1 MYDLISLTEA
11 ALITAIDKL
20 ANNID
25 KLNVNEIRLLHEM
38 YIAGTIEKLQQKF
51 EAAEK
56 DAQEFLAKEEANET
70 TVSEIV
76 TANEEAE
83 KEVKTTN
90 EKAGEE
96 KPKAK
101 RGRPKAKAKEEDVPV
116 TDFEG
121 NVLPPE
127 KLAKGS
133 EDKIHDEEPAF
144 VPSKAEVKPEVV
156 VEEASATEEATKPLE
171 FNEAQL
177 DCYVSEFKREE
188 TFESNPEAKAKL
200 TPQRKKI
207 NAFVKEAEGNKAL
220 LRKYFDEILDD
231 ADKGMSFKEIT
242 PFYVDN
248 LAHYLTLREE
258 LARYNEDQIVEK
270 MKEISGGV
278 LYDIS
283 QLNRYNIEAIL
294 TVLKA

>member
-1 MYDLISLTEA
+1 MYDLVSVIEA
-11 ALITAIDKL
+11 ALITAADKM

-25 KLNVNEIRLLHEM
+25 KLNVDEIRLLHEM
-38 YIAGTIEKLQQKF
+38 YIAGTIEKLQQKL
-51 EAAEK
+51 EAEPN
-56 DAQEFLAKEEANET
+56 DQELATKETKE

-76 TANEEAE
+76 TAKE
-83 KEVKTTN
+83 EVK
-90 EKAGEE
+90 EE

-101 RGRPKAKAKEEDVPV
+101 RGRPKAKSKEEDVLV

-133 EDKIHDEEPAF
+133 EDKVHDEEPAF

-156 VEEASATEEATKPLE
+156 VEEASANEEATKPLE

-207 NAFVKEAEGNKAL
+207 NAFVKEAEGNKAV

-278 LYDIS
+278 LHDIS

>member
-1 MYDLISLTEA
+1 MYDLVSLTEA

-20 ANNID
+20 ANNAD
-25 KLNVNEIRLLHEM
+25 KLTVDEIRLLHEM

-51 EAAEK
+51 EAAAK
-56 DAQEFLAKEEANET
+56 DAQEFLAKEEANEA

-76 TANEEAE
+76 TAKE
-83 KEVKTTN
+83 KVK
-90 EKAGEE
+90 EE

-127 KLAKGS
+127 KLAKSS

-207 NAFVKEAEGNKAL
+207 NAFVKEAEGNKAV

-278 LYDIS
+278 LHDIS

>member
-1 MYDLISLTEA
+1 MYDLVSLTEA

-20 ANNID
+20 ANNAD
-25 KLNVNEIRLLHEM
+25 KLTVDEIRLLHEM

-56 DAQEFLAKEEANET
+56 DAQEFLAKEEVKEA

-76 TANEEAE
+76 TASE
-83 KEVKTTN
+83 EVK
-90 EKAGEE
+90 EE

-133 EDKIHDEEPAF
+133 EDKVHDEEPAF

-278 LYDIS
+278 LHDIS

>member
-1 MYDLISLTEA
+1 MYDLVSLTEA

-20 ANNID
+20 ANNAD
-25 KLNVNEIRLLHEM
+25 KLTVDEIRLLHEM

-51 EAAEK
+51 EVAEK
-56 DAQEFLAKEEANET
+56 DAQEFLAKEKANET

-76 TANEEAE
+76 TAKE
-83 KEVKTTN
+83 EVK
-90 EKAGEE
+90 EE

-133 EDKIHDEEPAF
+133 EDKVHDEEPAF

-207 NAFVKEAEGNKAL
+207 NAFVKEAEGNKAV

-278 LYDIS
+278 LHDIS

>member
-1 MYDLISLTEA
+1 MYDLVSVIEA
-11 ALITAIDKL
+11 ALITAADKM

-25 KLNVNEIRLLHEM
+25 KLNVDEIRLLHEM

-70 TVSEIV
+70 AVSEII
-76 TANEEAE
+76 TA
-83 KEVKTTN
+83 KEDVK
-90 EKAGEE
+90 EE

-133 EDKIHDEEPAF
+133 EDKVHDEEPAF

-207 NAFVKEAEGNKAL
+207 NAFVKEAEGNKAV

-278 LYDIS
+278 LHDIS

>member
-1 MYDLISLTEA
+1 MYDLVSIIEA
-11 ALITAIDKL
+11 ALITATDKM

-25 KLNVNEIRLLHEM
+25 KLNVDEIRLLHEM
-38 YIAGTIEKLQQKF
+38 YIAGTIEKLQQKLV
-51 EAAEK
+51 AEN
-56 DAQEFLAKEEANET
+56 DQEPVVKEETKE

-76 TANEEAE
+76 TANEE
-83 KEVKTTN
+83 VK
-90 EKAGEE
+90 EE

-133 EDKIHDEEPAF
+133 EDKVHDEEPAF

-156 VEEASATEEATKPLE
+156 VEKASVDEKATKPLE

-207 NAFVKEAEGNKAL
+207 NTFVKEAEGNKAL

-278 LYDIS
+278 LHDIS

>member
-1 MYDLISLTEA
+1 MYDLVSVIEA
-11 ALITAIDKL
+11 ALITAADKM

-25 KLNVNEIRLLHEM
+25 KLNVDEIRLLHEM
-38 YIAGTIEKLQQKF
+38 YIAGTIEKLQQKL
-51 EAAEK
+51 EAEPDDK
-56 DAQEFLAKEEANET
+56 QELASEETKE

-76 TANEEAE
+76 TTKE
-83 KEVKTTN
+83 EVK
-90 EKAGEE
+90 EE

-101 RGRPKAKAKEEDVPV
+101 RGRPKAKEEDVPV

-133 EDKIHDEEPAF
+133 EDKVHDKELAF
-144 VPSKAEVKPEVV
+144 VPSKAEVKPEVI

-207 NAFVKEAEGNKAL
+207 NAFVKEAEGNKAV

-278 LYDIS
+278 LHDIS

>member
-1 MYDLISLTEA
+1 MYDLVSLTEA

-20 ANNID
+20 VNNTD
-25 KLNVNEIRLLHEM
+25 KLTVDEIRLLHEM

-56 DAQEFLAKEEANET
+56 DAQEFLTKEEANEA
-70 TVSEIV
+70 TVSKIV
-76 TANEEAE
+76 TAKE
-83 KEVKTTN
+83 EVK
-90 EKAGEE
+90 EE

-156 VEEASATEEATKPLE
+156 VEKTSIDEEATKPLE

-207 NAFVKEAEGNKAL
+207 NAFVKEAEGNKAV

-258 LARYNEDQIVEK
+258 LAHYNEDQIVEK

-278 LYDIS
+278 LHDIS

>member
-1 MYDLISLTEA
+1 MYDLVSLTEA

-20 ANNID
+20 ANNAN
-25 KLNVNEIRLLHEM
+25 KLTVDEIRLLHEM

-70 TVSEIV
+70 AVSEIV
-76 TANEEAE
+76 TAKE
-83 KEVKTTN
+83 EVK
-90 EKAGEE
+90 EE
-96 KPKAK
+96 KPKTK

-133 EDKIHDEEPAF
+133 EDKVHDEEPAF
-144 VPSKAEVKPEVV
+144 VPSKAEVKPKVV
-156 VEEASATEEATKPLE
+156 VEEASVDEEATKPLE
-171 FNEAQL
+171 FNESQL

-207 NAFVKEAEGNKAL
+207 NAFVKEAEGNKAV

-278 LYDIS
+278 LHDIS

>member
-1 MYDLISLTEA
+1 MYDLVSVIEA
-11 ALITAIDKL
+11 ALITAADKM

-25 KLNVNEIRLLHEM
+25 KLNVDEIRLLHEM
-38 YIAGTIEKLQQKF
+38 YIAGTIEKLQQKLV
-51 EAAEK
+51 A
-56 DAQEFLAKEEANET
+56 DNDQEPVTEETKE

-76 TANEEAE
+76 TAKE
-83 KEVKTTN
+83 EVK
-90 EKAGEE
+90 EE

-133 EDKIHDEEPAF
+133 EDKVHDEEPAF

-207 NAFVKEAEGNKAL
+207 NAFVKEAEGNKAI

-278 LYDIS
+278 LHDIS

>member
-1 MYDLISLTEA
+1 MYDLVSLTEA

-20 ANNID
+20 ANNAD
-25 KLNVNEIRLLHEM
+25 KLTVDEIRLLHEM

-56 DAQEFLAKEEANET
+56 DAQEFLAKEEANEA

-76 TANEEAE
+76 TANEE
-83 KEVKTTN
+83 VK
-90 EKAGEE
+90 EE

-133 EDKIHDEEPAF
+133 EDKVHDEEPAF

-207 NAFVKEAEGNKAL
+207 NAFVKEAEGNKAV

-278 LYDIS
+278 LHDIS

>member
-1 MYDLISLTEA
+1 MYDLVSVIEA
-11 ALITAIDKL
+11 ALITAADKM

-25 KLNVNEIRLLHEM
+25 KLNVDEIRLLHEM
-38 YIAGTIEKLQQKF
+38 YIAGTIEKLQQKLV
-51 EAAEK
+51 AENN
-56 DAQEFLAKEEANET
+56 QEPAVEKETKE
-70 TVSEIV
+70 TVSEII
-76 TANEEAE
+76 TAN
-83 KEVKTTN
+83 KEVK
-90 EKAGEE
+90 EE
-96 KPKAK
+96 KPKVK
-101 RGRPKAKAKEEDVPV
+101 RGRPKTKAKEEDVPV

-127 KLAKGS
+127 KLMKGS
-133 EDKIHDEEPAF
+133 EDKVHDEEPTF
-144 VPSKAEVKPEVV
+144 VPSKTEVKSEVV
-156 VEEASATEEATKPLE
+156 VEKASATEKTTKPLE
-171 FNEAQL
+171 FNESQL

-207 NAFVKEAEGNKAL
+207 NAFVKEAEGNKAV

-278 LYDIS
+278 LHDIS

>member
-1 MYDLISLTEA
+1 MYDLVSVIEA
-11 ALITAIDKL
+11 ALITAADKM

-25 KLNVNEIRLLHEM
+25 KLNVDEIRLLHEM
-38 YIAGTIEKLQQKF
+38 YIAGTIEKLQQKL
-51 EAAEK
+51 EAEPN
-56 DAQEFLAKEEANET
+56 DQELATKETKE

-76 TANEEAE
+76 TAKE
-83 KEVKTTN
+83 EVK
-90 EKAGEE
+90 EE

-101 RGRPKAKAKEEDVPV
+101 RGRPKTKAKEEDVPV

-133 EDKIHDEEPAF
+133 EDKVYDEEPTF
-144 VPSKAEVKPEVV
+144 VPSKAEVKSEVV
-156 VEEASATEEATKPLE
+156 VEEASSNEEATKPLE

-207 NAFVKEAEGNKAL
+207 NAFVKEAEGNKAV

-278 LYDIS
+278 LHDIS

>member
-1 MYDLISLTEA
+1 MYDLVSLTEA

-20 ANNID
+20 ANNAD
-25 KLNVNEIRLLHEM
+25 KLTVDEIRLLHEM

-56 DAQEFLAKEEANET
+56 DTQEFLAKEEANET

-76 TANEEAE
+76 KDKE
-83 KEVKTTN
+83 EVK
-90 EKAGEE
+90 EE

-133 EDKIHDEEPAF
+133 EDKVHDEEPAF

-207 NAFVKEAEGNKAL
+207 NAFVKEAEGNKAV

-278 LYDIS
+278 LHDIS

>member
-1 MYDLISLTEA
+1 MYDLVSLTEA

-20 ANNID
+20 ANNAD
-25 KLNVNEIRLLHEM
+25 KLTVDEIRLLHEM

-56 DAQEFLAKEEANET
+56 DAQEFLAKEENNEA

-76 TANEEAE
+76 TAKE
-83 KEVKTTN
+83 EVK
-90 EKAGEE
+90 EE

-101 RGRPKAKAKEEDVPV
+101 RGRPKAKAKEENVPV

-121 NVLPPE
+121 NILPPE
-127 KLAKGS
+127 KLMKGS
-133 EDKIHDEEPAF
+133 EDKVHDEEPAF
-144 VPSKAEVKPEVV
+144 VPSKAEVKPEVI

-278 LYDIS
+278 LHDIS

>member
-1 MYDLISLTEA
+1 MYDLVSLTEA

-20 ANNID
+20 ANNAD
-25 KLNVNEIRLLHEM
+25 KLTVDEIRLLHEM

-56 DAQEFLAKEEANET
+56 DAQEFLAKEEANEA

-76 TANEEAE
+76 TAKE
-83 KEVKTTN
+83 EVK
-90 EKAGEE
+90 EE

-101 RGRPKAKAKEEDVPV
+101 RGRPKAKAKEEDVSV

-127 KLAKGS
+127 KLMKGS

-144 VPSKAEVKPEVV
+144 VPSKAEVKSEVV

-207 NAFVKEAEGNKAL
+207 NAFVKEAEGNKAI

-278 LYDIS
+278 LHDIS

>member
-1 MYDLISLTEA
+1 MYDLVSIIEA
-11 ALITAIDKL
+11 ALITAADKM

-25 KLNVNEIRLLHEM
+25 KLNVDEIRLLHEM
-38 YIAGTIEKLQQKF
+38 YIAGTIEKLQQKLV
-51 EAAEK
+51 AENN
-56 DAQEFLAKEEANET
+56 QEPAVEKETKE

-76 TANEEAE
+76 TAKE
-83 KEVKTTN
+83 EVK
-90 EKAGEE
+90 EE
-96 KPKAK
+96 KPKTK
-101 RGRPKAKAKEEDVPV
+101 RGRPKAKAKAKEEDVPV

-133 EDKIHDEEPAF
+133 EDKVHDEEPTF
-144 VPSKAEVKPEVV
+144 VPSKAEVKSEVV
-156 VEEASATEEATKPLE
+156 VEETSVDEEATKPLE

-207 NAFVKEAEGNKAL
+207 NAFVKEAEGNKAV

>member
-1 MYDLISLTEA
+1 MYDLVSIIEA
-11 ALITAIDKL
+11 ALITAADKM

-25 KLNVNEIRLLHEM
+25 KLNVDEIRLLHEM
-38 YIAGTIEKLQQKF
+38 YVAGTIEKLQQKLV
-51 EAAEK
+51 AENN
-56 DAQEFLAKEEANET
+56 QEPAVEEET
-70 TVSEIV
+70 KKTVSEII
-76 TANEEAE
+76 TAN
-83 KEVKTTN
+83 KEVK
-90 EKAGEE
+90 EE

-133 EDKIHDEEPAF
+133 EDKVHDEEPTF
-144 VPSKAEVKPEVV
+144 VPSKAEVKSEVV
-156 VEEASATEEATKPLE
+156 VEKASVDEEATKPLE

-207 NAFVKEAEGNKAL
+207 NAFVKEAEGNKAV

-278 LYDIS
+278 LHDIS

>member
-1 MYDLISLTEA
+1 MYDLVSIIEA
-11 ALITAIDKL
+11 ALITAADKM

-25 KLNVNEIRLLHEM
+25 KLNVDEIRLLHEM
-38 YIAGTIEKLQQKF
+38 YIAGTIEKLQQKLV
-51 EAAEK
+51 AENN
-56 DAQEFLAKEEANET
+56 QEPAVEKETKE

-76 TANEEAE
+76 TTNEE
-83 KEVKTTN
+83 VK
-90 EKAGEE
+90 EE

-133 EDKIHDEEPAF
+133 EDKVHDEEPTF

-156 VEEASATEEATKPLE
+156 VEKTSVDEEATKPLE

-207 NAFVKEAEGNKAL
+207 NAFVKEAEGNKAV

-258 LARYNEDQIVEK
+258 LARYNEDQIIEK

-278 LYDIS
+278 LHDIS

>member
-1 MYDLISLTEA
+1 MYDLVSLTEA

-20 ANNID
+20 ANNAD
-25 KLNVNEIRLLHEM
+25 KLTVDEIRLLHEM

-56 DAQEFLAKEEANET
+56 DAQEFLAKEEANEA

-76 TANEEAE
+76 TAKE
-83 KEVKTTN
+83 EVK
-90 EKAGEE
+90 EE

-144 VPSKAEVKPEVV
+144 VPSKAKVKPEVV

-207 NAFVKEAEGNKAL
+207 NAFVKEAEGNKAV

-278 LYDIS
+278 LHDIS

>member
-1 MYDLISLTEA
+1 MYDLVSIIEA
-11 ALITAIDKL
+11 ALITAADKM

-25 KLNVNEIRLLHEM
+25 KLNVDEIRLLHEM
-38 YIAGTIEKLQQKF
+38 YIAGTIEKLQQKLV
-51 EAAEK
+51 AENN
-56 DAQEFLAKEEANET
+56 QEPAVEKETKE
-70 TVSEIV
+70 TVSEII
-76 TANEEAE
+76 TAN
-83 KEVKTTN
+83 KEVK
-90 EKAGEE
+90 EE

-101 RGRPKAKAKEEDVPV
+101 RGRPKSKAKEEDVPV

-133 EDKIHDEEPAF
+133 EDKVHDEEPAF

-156 VEEASATEEATKPLE
+156 VEETSATEEATKPLE

-278 LYDIS
+278 LHDIS

>member
-1 MYDLISLTEA
+1 MYDLVSIIEA
-11 ALITAIDKL
+11 ALITAADKM

-25 KLNVNEIRLLHEM
+25 KLNVDEIRLLHEM
-38 YIAGTIEKLQQKF
+38 YIAGTIEKLQQKLV
-51 EAAEK
+51 AENN
-56 DAQEFLAKEEANET
+56 QEPAVEEETKE

-76 TANEEAE
+76 TANEE
-83 KEVKTTN
+83 VK
-90 EKAGEE
+90 EE

-133 EDKIHDEEPAF
+133 EDKVYDEEPAF
-144 VPSKAEVKPEVV
+144 VPSKAKVKPEVV

-207 NAFVKEAEGNKAL
+207 NAFVKEAEGNKAV

-278 LYDIS
+278 LHDIS
-283 QLNRYNIEAIL
+283 QLSRYNIEAIL

>member
-1 MYDLISLTEA
+1 MYDLVSLTEA

-20 ANNID
+20 ANNAD
-25 KLNVNEIRLLHEM
+25 KLTVDEIRLLHEM

-56 DAQEFLAKEEANET
+56 DAQEFLAKEEANEA

-76 TANEEAE
+76 TAKE
-83 KEVKTTN
+83 EVK
-90 EKAGEE
+90 EE

-133 EDKIHDEEPAF
+133 EDKVHDEEPTF
-144 VPSKAEVKPEVV
+144 VPSKTEVEPEVV
-156 VEEASATEEATKPLE
+156 VEEASVDEEATKPLE

-278 LYDIS
+278 LHDIS

>member
-1 MYDLISLTEA
+1 MYDLVSLTEA

-20 ANNID
+20 ANNAD
-25 KLNVNEIRLLHEM
+25 KLTVDEIRLLHEM

-56 DAQEFLAKEEANET
+56 DAQEFLAKEEAKEA

-76 TANEEAE
+76 TAN
-83 KEVKTTN
+83 KEVK
-90 EKAGEE
+90 EE

-133 EDKIHDEEPAF
+133 EDKVHDEEPAF

-207 NAFVKEAEGNKAL
+207 NAFVKEAEGNKAV

-270 MKEISGGV
+270 MKEISGGI
-278 LYDIS
+278 LHDIS

>member
-1 MYDLISLTEA
+1 MYDLVSLTEA

-20 ANNID
+20 ANNAD
-25 KLNVNEIRLLHEM
+25 KLTVDEIRLLHEM

-56 DAQEFLAKEEANET
+56 DAQEFLAKEEANEA

-76 TANEEAE
+76 TAKE
-83 KEVKTTN
+83 EVK
-90 EKAGEE
+90 EE

-101 RGRPKAKAKEEDVPV
+101 RGRPKAKAKAKEEDVPV

-133 EDKIHDEEPAF
+133 EDKVHDEEPAF

-156 VEEASATEEATKPLE
+156 VEEASVDEEATKPLE
-171 FNEAQL
+171 FNESQL

-207 NAFVKEAEGNKAL
+207 NAFVKEAEGNKAV

-270 MKEISGGV
+270 MKEISGGI
-278 LYDIS
+278 LHDIS

>member
-1 MYDLISLTEA
+1 MYDLVSVIEA
-11 ALITAIDKL
+11 ALITAADKM

-25 KLNVNEIRLLHEM
+25 KLNVDEIRLLHEM
-38 YIAGTIEKLQQKF
+38 YIAGTIEKLQQKLV
-51 EAAEK
+51 AENN
-56 DAQEFLAKEEANET
+56 QEPVIKE

-76 TANEEAE
+76 TAKE
-83 KEVKTTN
+83 EVK
-90 EKAGEE
+90 EE

-133 EDKIHDEEPAF
+133 EDKVHDEEPAF
-144 VPSKAEVKPEVV
+144 VPSKTEVKPEVV
-156 VEEASATEEATKPLE
+156 VEKTSVDEEATKPLE

-207 NAFVKEAEGNKAL
+207 NAFVKEAEGNKAV

-278 LYDIS
+278 LHDIS

>member
-1 MYDLISLTEA
+1 MYDLVSIIEA
-11 ALITAIDKL
+11 ALITAADKM

-25 KLNVNEIRLLHEM
+25 KLNVDEIRLLHEM
-38 YIAGTIEKLQQKF
+38 YIAGTIEKLQQKLV
-51 EAAEK
+51 AENN
-56 DAQEFLAKEEANET
+56 QELAVEKETKE

-76 TANEEAE
+76 TAKE
-83 KEVKTTN
+83 EVK
-90 EKAGEE
+90 EE

-101 RGRPKAKAKEEDVPV
+101 RGRPKAKAKEENVPV

-133 EDKIHDEEPAF
+133 EDKVHDEEPTF
-144 VPSKAEVKPEVV
+144 VPSKAEVKPKVV
-156 VEEASATEEATKPLE
+156 VEEASATEETTKPLE
-171 FNEAQL
+171 FNESQL

-207 NAFVKEAEGNKAL
+207 NAFVKEAEGNKAI

-278 LYDIS
+278 LHDIS

>member
-1 MYDLISLTEA
+1 MYDLVSLTEA

-20 ANNID
+20 ANNAD
-25 KLNVNEIRLLHEM
+25 KLTVDEIRLLHEM

-56 DAQEFLAKEEANET
+56 DAQEFLAKEEANEA

-76 TANEEAE
+76 TAKE
-83 KEVKTTN
+83 EVK
-90 EKAGEE
+90 EK
-96 KPKAK
+96 KPKTK

-133 EDKIHDEEPAF
+133 EDKVHDEEPIF

-207 NAFVKEAEGNKAL
+207 NAFVKEAEGNKAV

-278 LYDIS
+278 LHDIS

>member
-1 MYDLISLTEA
+1 MYDLVSLTEA

-20 ANNID
+20 ANNAD
-25 KLNVNEIRLLHEM
+25 KLTVDEIRLLHEM

-51 EAAEK
+51 EAAAK
-56 DAQEFLAKEEANET
+56 DAQEFLAKEEANEA

-76 TANEEAE
+76 TVKE
-83 KEVKTTN
+83 EVK
-90 EKAGEE
+90 EE

-121 NVLPPE
+121 NVLPSK

-133 EDKIHDEEPAF
+133 EDKVHDEEPAF

-188 TFESNPEAKAKL
+188 TFESNPEAKVKL

-207 NAFVKEAEGNKAL
+207 NAFVKEAEGNKAV

-278 LYDIS
+278 LHDIS

>member
-1 MYDLISLTEA
+1 MYDLVSLTEA

-20 ANNID
+20 ANNAD
-25 KLNVNEIRLLHEM
+25 KLTVDEIRLLHEM

-56 DAQEFLAKEEANET
+56 DAQKFLAKEEANEA

-76 TANEEAE
+76 TAKE
-83 KEVKTTN
+83 EVK
-90 EKAGEE
+90 EE

-101 RGRPKAKAKEEDVPV
+101 RGRPKVKAKEEDVPV

-133 EDKIHDEEPAF
+133 EDKVHDEEPAF

-207 NAFVKEAEGNKAL
+207 NAFVKEAEGNKAV

-278 LYDIS
+278 LHNIS

>member
-1 MYDLISLTEA
+1 MYDLVSLTEA

-20 ANNID
+20 ANNAE
-25 KLNVNEIRLLHEM
+25 KLTVDEIRLLHEM

-56 DAQEFLAKEEANET
+56 DAQEFLAKEEANEA

-76 TANEEAE
+76 TAKE
-83 KEVKTTN
+83 EVK
-90 EKAGEE
+90 EE

-156 VEEASATEEATKPLE
+156 VEKTSIDEEATKPLE

-207 NAFVKEAEGNKAL
+207 NAFVKEAEGNKAI

-278 LYDIS
+278 LHDIS

>member
-1 MYDLISLTEA
+1 MYDLVSLTEA

-20 ANNID
+20 ANNAD
-25 KLNVNEIRLLHEM
+25 KLTVDEIRLLHEM

-51 EAAEK
+51 EVAEK
-56 DAQEFLAKEEANET
+56 DAQEFLAKEKANET

-76 TANEEAE
+76 TAKE
-83 KEVKTTN
+83 EVK
-90 EKAGEE
+90 EE

-101 RGRPKAKAKEEDVPV
+101 RGRPKTKAKEENVPV

-133 EDKIHDEEPAF
+133 EDKVHDEEPAF
-144 VPSKAEVKPEVV
+144 VPSKTEVKPEVV

-207 NAFVKEAEGNKAL
+207 NAFVKEAEGNKAI

-278 LYDIS
+278 LHDIS

>member
-1 MYDLISLTEA
+1 MYDLVSIIEA
-11 ALITAIDKL
+11 ALITAADKM

-25 KLNVNEIRLLHEM
+25 KLNVDEIRLLHEM
-38 YIAGTIEKLQQKF
+38 YIAGTIEKLQQKLV
-51 EAAEK
+51 AENN
-56 DAQEFLAKEEANET
+56 QEPAVEKETKE

-76 TANEEAE
+76 TASE
-83 KEVKTTN
+83 EVK
-90 EKAGEE
+90 EE

-133 EDKIHDEEPAF
+133 EDKVHDEEPAF

-171 FNEAQL
+171 FNESQL

-207 NAFVKEAEGNKAL
+207 NAFVKEAEGNKAV

-278 LYDIS
+278 LHDIS

>member
-1 MYDLISLTEA
+1 MYDLVSIIEA
-11 ALITAIDKL
+11 ALITAADKM

-25 KLNVNEIRLLHEM
+25 KLNVDEIRLLHEM
-38 YIAGTIEKLQQKF
+38 YIAGTIEKLQQKLV
-51 EAAEK
+51 AENN
-56 DAQEFLAKEEANET
+56 QEPAVEKETKEIVSEIITAKEE
-70 TVSEIV
+70 
-76 TANEEAE
+76 
-83 KEVKTTN
+83 VK
-90 EKAGEE
+90 EE

-133 EDKIHDEEPAF
+133 EDKVHDEEPAF

-207 NAFVKEAEGNKAL
+207 NAFVKEAEGNKAV

-278 LYDIS
+278 LHDIS

>member
-1 MYDLISLTEA
+1 MYDLVSIIEA
-11 ALITAIDKL
+11 ALITAADKM

-25 KLNVNEIRLLHEM
+25 KLNVDEIRLLHEM
-38 YIAGTIEKLQQKF
+38 YIAGTIEKLQQKLV
-51 EAAEK
+51 AENN
-56 DAQEFLAKEEANET
+56 QEPAVEKETKE

-76 TANEEAE
+76 TANEE
-83 KEVKTTN
+83 VK
-90 EKAGEE
+90 EE

-133 EDKIHDEEPAF
+133 EDKVHDEEPTF

-156 VEEASATEEATKPLE
+156 VEKTSVDEEATKPLE

-207 NAFVKEAEGNKAL
+207 NAFVKEAEGNKAV

-278 LYDIS
+278 LHDIS

>member
-1 MYDLISLTEA
+1 MYDLVSLTEA

-20 ANNID
+20 ANNAE
-25 KLNVNEIRLLHEM
+25 KLTVDEIRLLHEM

-70 TVSEIV
+70 TVSKIV
-76 TANEEAE
+76 TVKE
-83 KEVKTTN
+83 EVK
-90 EKAGEE
+90 EE

-133 EDKIHDEEPAF
+133 EDKVHDEELAF

-207 NAFVKEAEGNKAL
+207 NAFVKEAEGNKAV

-278 LYDIS
+278 LHDIS

>member
-1 MYDLISLTEA
+1 MYDLVSVIEA
-11 ALITAIDKL
+11 ALITAADKM

-25 KLNVNEIRLLHEM
+25 KLNVDEIRLLHEM

-56 DAQEFLAKEEANET
+56 DAQEFLAKEEANEA

-76 TANEEAE
+76 TAKE
-83 KEVKTTN
+83 EVK
-90 EKAGEE
+90 EE
-96 KPKAK
+96 KPKTK
-101 RGRPKAKAKEEDVPV
+101 RGRPKTKAKEKDVPV

-127 KLAKGS
+127 KLMKGS
-133 EDKIHDEEPAF
+133 EDKVHDEEPTF
-144 VPSKAEVKPEVV
+144 VPSKAEVKSEVV

-207 NAFVKEAEGNKAL
+207 NAFVKEAEGNKAV

-278 LYDIS
+278 LHDIS

>member
-1 MYDLISLTEA
+1 MYDLVSIIEA
-11 ALITAIDKL
+11 ALITAADKM

-25 KLNVNEIRLLHEM
+25 KLNVDEIRLLHEM
-38 YIAGTIEKLQQKF
+38 YIAGTIKKLQQKLV
-51 EAAEK
+51 AENN
-56 DAQEFLAKEEANET
+56 QEPAVEKEIKE

-76 TANEEAE
+76 MAKE
-83 KEVKTTN
+83 EVK
-90 EKAGEE
+90 EE

-101 RGRPKAKAKEEDVPV
+101 RGRPKAKAKEEDVSV

-133 EDKIHDEEPAF
+133 EDKVHDEEPAF
-144 VPSKAEVKPEVV
+144 VPSKAEVKPEVI
-156 VEEASATEEATKPLE
+156 VEKTSVDKEATKPLE

-207 NAFVKEAEGNKAL
+207 NAFVKEAEGNKAV

-248 LAHYLTLREE
+248 LAYYLTLREE

-278 LYDIS
+278 LHDIS

>member
-1 MYDLISLTEA
+1 MYDLVSLTEA

-20 ANNID
+20 ANNAD
-25 KLNVNEIRLLHEM
+25 KLTVDEIRLLHEM

-56 DAQEFLAKEEANET
+56 DAQEFLVKEEANEA

-76 TANEEAE
+76 TAKE
-83 KEVKTTN
+83 EVK
-90 EKAGEE
+90 EE

-270 MKEISGGV
+270 MKEISGGI
-278 LYDIS
+278 LHDIS